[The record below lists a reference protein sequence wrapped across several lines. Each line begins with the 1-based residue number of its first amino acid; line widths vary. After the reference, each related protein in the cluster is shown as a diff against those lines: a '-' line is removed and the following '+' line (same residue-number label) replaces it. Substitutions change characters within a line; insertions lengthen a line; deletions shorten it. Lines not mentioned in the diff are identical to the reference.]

1 MAHFVFQTHWELQ
14 MPTPRAALHS
24 SGSCSI
30 LKQRLPC
37 WKDTKKSSEDRVVY
51 FGNFFP
57 IWCCGVFVISTQVQ
71 SECEVVNKEKQ
82 QFNEQNWKM
91 GEKNWSFSVVAD
103 KSSLLWSVIWA
114 IFPFRVGTEIRFAEI
129 SFEPQC
135 AGQAV
140 LSHSTKLFHPTSIKA
155 PSNPLDSLTHQAN
168 WGSSRPGLCFR
179 TKPMKLLIY
188 SCSEHAP
195 TALGT
200 VWSLFPREPP
210 WCWAHPLLSWAAG
223 GFWGL
228 LGFFSSPLRIFLKTS
243 IQNNLLHLIDIDFY
257 LQICD
262 SSQEQRRWSES
273 AAGRRWQGEVNLL
286 LFGMGLLQ
294 FRREWR
300 CYTIVIPKMVLSLW

>member
-1 MAHFVFQTHWELQ
+1 MLWGFCDFN
-14 MPTPRAALHS
+14 S
-24 SGSCSI
+24 SAVWI
-30 LKQRLPC
+30 
-37 WKDTKKSSEDRVVY
+37 
-51 FGNFFP
+51 
-57 IWCCGVFVISTQVQ
+57 
-71 SECEVVNKEKQ
+71 EVVNKEKQ

-140 LSHSTKLFHPTSIKA
+140 LSHSAKLFHPTSIKA

-223 GFWGL
+223 GFGDYW
-228 LGFFSSPLRIFLKTS
+228 GFFPPLWGFFWRHQSKIICCTWLTLIS
-243 IQNNLLHLIDIDFY
+243 IYKYVIPPRSRGDDLNLLQEGGGRGKLIYFY
-257 LQICD
+257 LGWDCCSLGGNEDVTQLW
-262 SSQEQRRWSES
+262 SLRWCFHFD
-273 AAGRRWQGEVNLL
+273 NL
-286 LFGMGLLQ
+286 
-294 FRREWR
+294 EA
-300 CYTIVIPKMVLSLW
+300 